1 MLITPGGLGV
11 RKEEKSM
18 KMKKTVAAIAAGMIT
33 LGAMVSASAAGIG
46 YVNSALLQ
54 AHPKMQ
60 KAQLDMRN
68 AAQKAQEN
76 FKKRAAGKSDQ
87 EKQQI
92 ANEIQRD
99 LNQEEQSTMQP
110 ILSDI
115 MKAIQRVRQEKG
127 LDIILEQ
134 GAVVNGGIDIT
145 SEVSQQLAK

>member
-46 YVNSALLQ
+46 YVNSNALLQ
-54 AHPKMQ
+54 AHPKM
-60 KAQLDMRN
+60 
-68 AAQKAQEN
+68 QKAQEN

-134 GAVVNGGIDIT
+134 GAVVNGGVDVT
-145 SEVSQQLAK
+145 SAVAQKLAK

>member
-1 MLITPGGLGV
+1 
-11 RKEEKSM
+11 
-18 KMKKTVAAIAAGMIT
+18 
-33 LGAMVSASAAGIG
+33 MVSASAAGIG
-46 YVNSALLQ
+46 YVNSNALLQ

-115 MKAIQRVRQEKG
+115 MKAIQRVRQQKG
-127 LDIILEQ
+127 LDIVLEQ
-134 GAVVNGGIDIT
+134 GAVVDGGIDIT

>member
-1 MLITPGGLGV
+1 
-11 RKEEKSM
+11 M

-46 YVNSALLQ
+46 YVNSNALLQ

-87 EKQQI
+87 E
-92 ANEIQRD
+92 
-99 LNQEEQSTMQP
+99 EQSTMQP

-115 MKAIQRVRQEKG
+115 MKAIQRVRQQKG
-127 LDIILEQ
+127 LDIVLEQ
-134 GAVVNGGIDIT
+134 GAVVDGGIDIT